1 MAVDCSVCGTPVA
14 AEVAVVSAAGTGEA
28 RSFCSARCAHAG
40 GAVVAS
46 TARPP
51 RRLLVAVDG
60 SGPSL
65 RAVELATAL
74 AVATDGSIRLLY
86 AIDANLLRLVG
97 EAPLGVG
104 PIGVGLRTTEIQ
116 ETLRREAE
124 TQLAACRR
132 VCEGAGV
139 PVSDE
144 IEIASPVEAI
154 VRAARDADLVVM
166 GTRGR
171 GSLSGAILGSVSQ
184 RVMASARIPVLVVH

>member
-1 MAVDCSVCGTPVA
+1 MAVDCSVCGTLVA
-14 AEVAVVSAAGTGEA
+14 AEVAIVSATGTGEE
-28 RSFCSARCAHAG
+28 RSFCSARCADAG
-40 GAVVAS
+40 GAVGVSGAP
-46 TARPP
+46 PP

-65 RAVELATAL
+65 RAVELATRL
-74 AVATDGSIRLLY
+74 AAATGGSIRLLH
-86 AIDANLLRLVG
+86 AIDINMLRLVG

-116 ETLRREAE
+116 QTLRREAE

-132 VCEGAGV
+132 VCERAGV
-139 PVSDE
+139 AVSDA
-144 IEIASPVEAI
+144 IEIAPPVEAI

-171 GSLSGAILGSVSQ
+171 GALSGAILGSVSQ
-184 RVMASARIPVLVVH
+184 RVMASAGTPVLVVH